1 MHLFENLARI
11 FKLLLKSNRKK
22 KHLYSLK
29 EHMTRKLHRSQKK
42 TNPRVLLHLRHQPA
56 DLVTV
61 SPMLNARNLANL
73 ATSPSIAL
81 RKRTPAQIH
90 AMNAVDDA
98 SEASEDES
106 VIILT
111 QVHNDSEKYVLTQ
124 KVARKTIN
132 SDLVLLDSQSMV
144 NLFTNPEHVCNIHP
158 ATTPIN
164 VHCNKGTLT
173 TNEEADFGEMPVY
186 LDDRGIANVLSFYCL
201 GRKFKVTYDRHISTP
216 PPPTNITE
224 PDWVLGAVSR

>member
-29 EHMTRKLHRSQKK
+29 EHLTRKLHRSQKK

-90 AMNAVDDA
+90 AMLLMMLRRQVRTKA
-98 SEASEDES
+98 SSS
-106 VIILT
+106 LPKSTMILR
-111 QVHNDSEKYVLTQ
+111 N
-124 KVARKTIN
+124 
-132 SDLVLLDSQSMV
+132 M
-144 NLFTNPEHVCNIHP
+144 F
-158 ATTPIN
+158 
-164 VHCNKGTLT
+164 
-173 TNEEADFGEMPVY
+173 
-186 LDDRGIANVLSFYCL
+186 
-201 GRKFKVTYDRHISTP
+201 
-216 PPPTNITE
+216 
-224 PDWVLGAVSR
+224 